1 MSKEP
6 ATDARVIG
14 ATVKIEV
21 CKKVEQKYRRDKK
34 DSKSTIYARA
44 LEDSVR
50 EVVLTVNDYKEIE
63 EEISRNEAK
72 RIKKRQLA
80 KNRRAAK

>member
-1 MSKEP
+1 MAKDP

-21 CKKVEQKYRRDKK
+21 CKKVERKYRHDKNE
-34 DSKSTIYARA
+34 SQSTIYARA

-50 EVVLTVNDYKEIE
+50 EVVLTAKDYREIAD
-63 EEISRNEAK
+63 EIDRNRKKREAK
-72 RIKKRQLA
+72 RASRKGGAR
-80 KNRRAAK
+80 

>member
-1 MSKEP
+1 MAKEP
-6 ATDARVIG
+6 AIDARVIG

-21 CKKVEQKYRRDKK
+21 CKKVERKYQRDNK

-50 EVVLTVNDYKEIE
+50 GVVLTAEDYKEIAE
-63 EEISRNEAK
+63 EVARNKKKREAK
-72 RIKKRQLA
+72 RA
-80 KNRRAAK
+80 NRRAAK

>member
-6 ATDARVIG
+6 AIDARVIG

-21 CKKVEQKYRRDKK
+21 CKKVERKYRHDAK

-50 EVVLTVNDYKEIE
+50 DVALTVEDYREIAKEMAANKAKRDAKR
-63 EEISRNEAK
+63 SRNGGA
-72 RIKKRQLA
+72 R
-80 KNRRAAK
+80 